1 MSLLLLFS
9 GGAQPAEPTGG
20 GGGGTL
26 PRHVPKK
33 LIDIDRDDHE
43 VFEII
48 VSLIGSGILD

>member
-20 GGGGTL
+20 GGGTL

-33 LIDIDRDDHE
+33 LIDIDRDDQE

-48 VSLIGSGILD
+48 VSLIGSGILE